1 MGIWLSV
8 SLLHSG
14 CQLLKESAV
23 GEDQNK
29 KPSVSVSK
37 MAGSRYDLLDTRI
50 DTEATVADEPS
61 DALEEGMGYIHSYE
75 TMGTA
80 DGPGMRFV
88 LFLTGCPLRCQY
100 CHNPD
105 TWHLKNGNRVTVDDV
120 MVEIEKY
127 ADFLIGAD
135 GGITISGGE
144 PLVQSK
150 FLASILRRC
159 KGRGLHTALDT
170 SGFLGRRMT
179 DEMLA
184 DTDLVLLDIKSSD
197 PEIYMA
203 VTGVDIDPS
212 LKFARRLN
220 DASTPVWVRYVLVP
234 DLTDDPANVEGVAD
248 FLATLHNVERVEI
261 LPFHKMGEHKWE
273 VMNLE
278 YKLKDTEP
286 PSKALMERVQ
296 EQFERKNLPVS

>member
-1 MGIWLSV
+1 MEEN
-8 SLLHSG
+8 
-14 CQLLKESAV
+14 QT
-23 GEDQNK
+23 K
-29 KPSVSVSK
+29 KAHVSVSQ
-37 MAGSRYDLLDTRI
+37 MAGSRYDILDSKI
-50 DTEATVADEPS
+50 VPDAGAAEAPA
-61 DALEEGMGYIHSYE
+61 EEQRASAGYIHSYE

-120 MVEIEKY
+120 MAEIEKY
-127 ADFLIGAD
+127 TDFLIGAD

-144 PLVQSK
+144 PLFQPK
-150 FLASILRRC
+150 FLATILQRC
-159 KGRGLHTALDT
+159 KKIGLHTALDT

-179 DEMLA
+179 EAMLT

-197 PEIYMA
+197 PEVYKA
-203 VTGVDIDPS
+203 LTGVSIEPT
-212 LKFARRLN
+212 LEFAQRL
-220 DASTPVWVRYVLVP
+220 DSDGTPVWIRYVVVP
-234 DLTDDPANVEGVAD
+234 GLTDGVENIDGVAD
-248 FLATLHNVERVEI
+248 FLSTLSNVERVEV

-278 YKLKDTEP
+278 YQLKGTES
-286 PSKALMERVQ
+286 PSNDLMQRVLN
-296 EQFERKNLPVS
+296 QFRQKDLPVS